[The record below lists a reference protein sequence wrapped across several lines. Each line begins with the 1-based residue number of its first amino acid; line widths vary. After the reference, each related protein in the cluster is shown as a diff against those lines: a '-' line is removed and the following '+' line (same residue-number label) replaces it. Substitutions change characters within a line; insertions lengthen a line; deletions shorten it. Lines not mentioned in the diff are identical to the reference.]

1 MQKKNQIFYHVVKE
15 QCLFFSFLKISIY
28 FDRISQSLTTE
39 NTSKPF
45 DELVDEKCR
54 QINKNGTSH
63 GSALHL
69 AQWMKGQFDESVIE
83 TKLDF
88 AAHHYVS

>member
-1 MQKKNQIFYHVVKE
+1 MFI
-15 QCLFFSFLKISIY
+15 LFILKISIY

-45 DELVDEKCR
+45 EELVDEKCR
-54 QINKNGTSH
+54 KINKNGTSH
-63 GSALHL
+63 DSAMHL

-83 TKLDF
+83 IHCRMVVLQM
-88 AAHHYVS
+88 

>member
-1 MQKKNQIFYHVVKE
+1 MFILFILKNFY
-15 QCLFFSFLKISIY
+15 L

-45 DELVDEKCR
+45 EELVDEKCR

-63 GSALHL
+63 DSALHL

-83 TKLDF
+83 VKLDSI
-88 AAHHYVS
+88 AHLM